1 MAKDF
6 DSLFGPLPPTMKR
19 HEDGTI
25 ACDREHPVVK
35 AMLKQIQICRESGSS
50 EESIRATIER
60 GIDEGLRRLE
70 GGHDGPNP

>member
-25 ACDREHPVVK
+25 ACDRDHPAVK
-35 AMLKQIQICRESGSS
+35 ELLKQIQRCRESGSS
-50 EESIRATIER
+50 EESIRDAVER

-70 GGHDGPNP
+70 EGEY